1 MKGLMGIDV
10 GSTTV
15 KIAVL
20 DSNKNLIYSSYVR
33 HLSRVKETV
42 LSELK
47 KVAEKLDG
55 SYSVSISLSE
65 SSIPTRTRRLNWA
78 GKTRK

>member
-1 MKGLMGIDV
+1 MGIDV

-55 SYSVSISLSE
+55 SYSVSITGSAGLGLSQRSE
-65 SSIPTRTRRLNWA
+65 IGRA
-78 GKTRK
+78 HV